1 MSMRVKLGFA
11 NIPKVSKQEMGGED
25 ACFIMHDPYP
35 AFGVADGVGSW
46 LSNEGISAGDYAKSL
61 MNNAYT
67 ILGEGVK
74 NLESVLRN
82 AYDRTSGIGSS
93 TIILADFRNKKANFL
108 MIGDSGYCII
118 RDGEI
123 KMKSEEQERSFN
135 KPYQIGRGKKGE
147 AFGEGLE
154 VAELTTQSIKKGD
167 TIIAATDGL
176 FDNLF
181 DDDITDITS
190 DYSNESPTFI
200 ASRLAIVAYDRSVG
214 KEPTPFSVAMKKQ
227 GKEYEGG
234 KEDDITVVVGKV
246 N

>member
-1 MSMRVKLGFA
+1 MKLGFA

-25 ACFIMHDPYP
+25 ACFIVHDPYP
-35 AFGVADGVGSW
+35 AFGIADGVGSW

-67 ILGEGVK
+67 ILGEGVES
-74 NLESVLRN
+74 LESILRN
-82 AYDRTSGIGSS
+82 AYDRTTGVGS
-93 TIILADFRNKKANFL
+93 TTVILADFRNKEANFL

-118 RDGEI
+118 RNGEI
-123 KMKSEEQERSFN
+123 SMKSEEQERSFN

-147 AFGEGLE
+147 AFGEGLD

-167 TIIAATDGL
+167 IILAATDGL

-181 DDDITDITS
+181 DDDITDLTS
-190 DYSNESPTFI
+190 VHSDESATFI
-200 ASRLAIVAYDRSVG
+200 ASRLAILAYQRSTG
-214 KEPTPFSVAMKKQ
+214 KDPTPFSVAMKKR

-234 KEDDITVVVGKV
+234 KEDDITVIVGKV

>member
-1 MSMRVKLGFA
+1 
-11 NIPKVSKQEMGGED
+11 
-25 ACFIMHDPYP
+25 
-35 AFGVADGVGSW
+35 
-46 LSNEGISAGDYAKSL
+46 
-61 MNNAYT
+61 
-67 ILGEGVK
+67 
-74 NLESVLRN
+74 
-82 AYDRTSGIGSS
+82 
-93 TIILADFRNKKANFL
+93 
-108 MIGDSGYCII
+108 
-118 RDGEI
+118 
-123 KMKSEEQERSFN
+123 
-135 KPYQIGRGKKGE
+135 
-147 AFGEGLE
+147 